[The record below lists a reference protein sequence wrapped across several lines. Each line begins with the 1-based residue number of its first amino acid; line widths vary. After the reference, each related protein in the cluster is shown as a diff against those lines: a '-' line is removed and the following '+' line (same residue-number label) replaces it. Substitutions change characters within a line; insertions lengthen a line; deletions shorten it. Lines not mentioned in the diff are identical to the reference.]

1 MTEKIDKYKVQA
13 ALVRSFFDAFSHGVI
28 ESQVEDPKEKTTPQS
43 VKKLMLEHY
52 EHIAPAFFD
61 TMFFPLAAMN
71 YKYEDIAALACEAQ
85 QRGDDMMALVRTAC
99 GDEAYYNAMVEEYK
113 RNFSMLLA
121 GRYLSNADHLE
132 GYVRKAEDET
142 EASVDSDRAIE
153 LTVRVVMFAYVRGLR
168 QTGEDARSDRSVHL
182 GQVHPLGEN
191 ARSDRSVHLR
201 QVHPLGENARSD
213 RSVHLGQVHPLRGAT
228 LFRLMLDAM
237 NILLLDEAVD
247 FADEEAADLASL
259 FLKVCKTQHNFTV
272 MTDEMDRTYSELMK
286 E

>member
-71 YKYEDIAALACEAQ
+71 YKYEDIAALAREAQ

-99 GDEAYYNAMVEEYK
+99 GNDAYYNAMVEEYK

-132 GYVRKAEDET
+132 GYVRKAEAET

-168 QTGEDARSDRSVHL
+168 QTGESARFDKSVHL
-182 GQVHPLGEN
+182 GQVHPLGE
-191 ARSDRSVHLR
+191 D
-201 QVHPLGENARSD
+201 ARSD

-247 FADEEAADLASL
+247 FADAEAADLASL
-259 FLKVCKTQHNFTV
+259 FLKVCQTQHNFTV

>member
-1 MTEKIDKYKVQA
+1 MTKKIDKYKVQA

-28 ESQVEDPKEKTTPQS
+28 ENQMEDRNEKTTPQS

-71 YKYEDIAALACEAQ
+71 YKYEDIAALAREAQ

-132 GYVRKAEDET
+132 GYVRKAKEET

-168 QTGEDARSDRSVHL
+168 QTGE
-182 GQVHPLGEN
+182 N

-213 RSVHLGQVHPLRGAT
+213 RSARLRQVHPLRGAT

-247 FADEEAADLASL
+247 FADAEAADLASL
-259 FLKVCKTQHNFTV
+259 FLKVCQTQHNFTV
-272 MTDEMDRTYSELMK
+272 MTNEMDRTYSELMK

>member
-1 MTEKIDKYKVQA
+1 M
-13 ALVRSFFDAFSHGVI
+13 RSFFDAFSHGVI
-28 ESQVEDPKEKTTPQS
+28 ESQVEDRKEKTTPQS

-71 YKYEDIAALACEAQ
+71 YKYEDIAALTREAQ

-121 GRYLSNADHLE
+121 GKYLSNADHLE
-132 GYVRKAEDET
+132 GYVRKAEEET

-168 QTGEDARSDRSVHL
+168 QTGEGARFDRS
-182 GQVHPLGEN
+182 
-191 ARSDRSVHLR
+191 A
-201 QVHPLGENARSD
+201 
-213 RSVHLGQVHPLRGAT
+213 HLGQVHPLRGAT
-228 LFRLMLDAM
+228 LYRLMLDAM

-247 FADEEAADLASL
+247 FADAEAADLASL
-259 FLKVCKTQHNFTV
+259 FLKVCQTQHNFTV
-272 MTDEMDRTYSELMK
+272 MTSEMDRTYSELMK

>member
-1 MTEKIDKYKVQA
+1 MAEKIDKYKVQA

-71 YKYEDIAALACEAQ
+71 YKYEDIAALAREAQ

-168 QTGEDARSDRSVHL
+168 QTGKGARFDRSVHL
-182 GQVHPLGEN
+182 GQVHPLGED

-201 QVHPLGENARSD
+201 QVQPN
-213 RSVHLGQVHPLRGAT
+213 QAT

-247 FADEEAADLASL
+247 FADAEAADLASL
-259 FLKVCKTQHNFTV
+259 FLKVCQTQHNFTV

>member
-1 MTEKIDKYKVQA
+1 M
-13 ALVRSFFDAFSHGVI
+13 RSFFDAFSHGVI

-71 YKYEDIAALACEAQ
+71 YKYEDIAALAREAQ

-99 GDEAYYNAMVEEYK
+99 GNDAYYNAMVEEYK

-132 GYVRKAEDET
+132 GYVRKAEEET

-168 QTGEDARSDRSVHL
+168 QTGESARF
-182 GQVHPLGEN
+182 
-191 ARSDRSVHLR
+191 DRSVHLR
-201 QVHPLGENARSD
+201 QVHPLGEDARSD
-213 RSVHLGQVHPLRGAT
+213 RSVHLRQVQPNQAT

-247 FADEEAADLASL
+247 FADAEAADLASL
-259 FLKVCKTQHNFTV
+259 FLKVCQTQHNFTV

>member
-1 MTEKIDKYKVQA
+1 M
-13 ALVRSFFDAFSHGVI
+13 RSFFDAFSHGVI
-28 ESQVEDPKEKTTPQS
+28 ESQVEDRNEKTTPQS

-61 TMFFPLAAMN
+61 IMFFPLAAMN
-71 YKYEDIAALACEAQ
+71 YKYEDIAALAREAQ

-99 GDEAYYNAMVEEYK
+99 GNEAYYNAMVEEYK

-132 GYVRKAEDET
+132 GYVRKAKEET

-168 QTGEDARSDRSVHL
+168 QTGEGARFDRS
-182 GQVHPLGEN
+182 
-191 ARSDRSVHLR
+191 A
-201 QVHPLGENARSD
+201 
-213 RSVHLGQVHPLRGAT
+213 HLGQVHPLRGAT

-237 NILLLDEAVD
+237 NILLLDKAVD
-247 FADEEAADLASL
+247 FADAEAVDLASL
-259 FLKVCKTQHNFTV
+259 FLKVCQTQHNFTV

>member
-28 ESQVEDPKEKTTPQS
+28 DSQVEDPKEKTTPQS

-71 YKYEDIAALACEAQ
+71 YKYEDIAALAREAQ

-99 GDEAYYNAMVEEYK
+99 GNEAYYNAMVEEYK

-121 GRYLSNADHLE
+121 GRYLSNADHLD
-132 GYVRKAEDET
+132 GYVRKAEAET

-168 QTGEDARSDRSVHL
+168 QTGESARF
-182 GQVHPLGEN
+182 
-191 ARSDRSVHLR
+191 DRSVHLR
-201 QVHPLGENARSD
+201 QVHPLGEDARFD

-247 FADEEAADLASL
+247 FADAEAADLASL
-259 FLKVCKTQHNFTV
+259 FLKVCQTQHNFTV

>member
-28 ESQVEDPKEKTTPQS
+28 DSQVEDPKEKTTPQS

-71 YKYEDIAALACEAQ
+71 YKYEDIAALAREAQ
-85 QRGDDMMALVRTAC
+85 QRGDDMMALVRMAC

-182 GQVHPLGEN
+182 GQVHPLGED
-191 ARSDRSVHLR
+191 ARSDQSVHLR
-201 QVHPLGENARSD
+201 QVQPN
-213 RSVHLGQVHPLRGAT
+213 QAT

-247 FADEEAADLASL
+247 FADAEAADLASL
-259 FLKVCKTQHNFTV
+259 FLKVCQTQHNFTV

>member
-1 MTEKIDKYKVQA
+1 M
-13 ALVRSFFDAFSHGVI
+13 RSFFDAFSHGVI
-28 ESQVEDPKEKTTPQS
+28 ESQVEDRKEKTTPQL

-71 YKYEDIAALACEAQ
+71 YKYEDIAALAREAQ

-121 GRYLSNADHLE
+121 GKYLSNADHLE
-132 GYVRKAEDET
+132 GYVRKAKEET

-168 QTGEDARSDRSVHL
+168 QTGEGARF
-182 GQVHPLGEN
+182 G
-191 ARSDRSVHLR
+191 
-201 QVHPLGENARSD
+201 

-247 FADEEAADLASL
+247 FADAEAADLASL
-259 FLKVCKTQHNFTV
+259 FLKVCQTQHNFTV
-272 MTDEMDRTYSELMK
+272 MTNEMDRTYSELMK

>member
-1 MTEKIDKYKVQA
+1 M
-13 ALVRSFFDAFSHGVI
+13 RSFFDAFSHGVI
-28 ESQVEDPKEKTTPQS
+28 ESQVEDRKEKTTPQS

-61 TMFFPLAAMN
+61 IMFFPLAAMN
-71 YKYEDIAALACEAQ
+71 YKYEDIAALAREAQ

-121 GRYLSNADHLE
+121 GKYLSNADHLE
-132 GYVRKAEDET
+132 GYVRKAKEET

-168 QTGEDARSDRSVHL
+168 QTGESARFDRSVHL
-182 GQVHPLGEN
+182 GQVHPLGEG
-191 ARSDRSVHLR
+191 AC
-201 QVHPLGENARSD
+201 SD

-247 FADEEAADLASL
+247 FADAEAADLASL
-259 FLKVCKTQHNFTV
+259 FLKVCQTQHNFTV
-272 MTDEMDRTYSELMK
+272 MTNEMDRTYSELMK

>member
-1 MTEKIDKYKVQA
+1 M
-13 ALVRSFFDAFSHGVI
+13 RSFFDAFSHGVI
-28 ESQVEDPKEKTTPQS
+28 ESQVEDRKEKTTPQS

-71 YKYEDIAALACEAQ
+71 YKYEDIAALAREAQ

-121 GRYLSNADHLE
+121 GKYLSNADHLE
-132 GYVRKAEDET
+132 GYVRKAKEET
-142 EASVDSDRAIE
+142 EASVDSDSAIE

-168 QTGEDARSDRSVHL
+168 QTGEGARFDRS
-182 GQVHPLGEN
+182 
-191 ARSDRSVHLR
+191 A
-201 QVHPLGENARSD
+201 
-213 RSVHLGQVHPLRGAT
+213 HLGQVHPLRGAT

-247 FADEEAADLASL
+247 FADAEATDLASL
-259 FLKVCKTQHNFTV
+259 FLKVCQTQHNFTV

>member
-1 MTEKIDKYKVQA
+1 M
-13 ALVRSFFDAFSHGVI
+13 RSFFDAFSHGVI
-28 ESQVEDPKEKTTPQS
+28 ESQVEDRKEKTTPQS

-71 YKYEDIAALACEAQ
+71 YKYEDIAALAREAQ

-121 GRYLSNADHLE
+121 GKYLSNADHLE
-132 GYVRKAEDET
+132 GYVRKAKEET

-168 QTGEDARSDRSVHL
+168 QTGESARFDK
-182 GQVHPLGEN
+182 
-191 ARSDRSVHLR
+191 
-201 QVHPLGENARSD
+201 
-213 RSVHLGQVHPLRGAT
+213 SVHLGQVHPLRGAT

-237 NILLLDEAVD
+237 NVLLLDEAVD
-247 FADEEAADLASL
+247 FADVEEADLASL
-259 FLKVCKTQHNFTV
+259 FLKVCQTQHNFTV
-272 MTDEMDRTYSELMK
+272 MTNEMDRTYSDLMK

>member
-1 MTEKIDKYKVQA
+1 MTKKIDKYKVQA

-28 ESQVEDPKEKTTPQS
+28 ESQMEDRNEKTTPQS

-71 YKYEDIAALACEAQ
+71 YKYEDIAALAREAQ

-168 QTGEDARSDRSVHL
+168 QTGEDARSD
-182 GQVHPLGEN
+182 Q
-191 ARSDRSVHLR
+191 SVHLR
-201 QVHPLGENARSD
+201 QVHPLGEDARSD

-247 FADEEAADLASL
+247 FADAEAADLASL
-259 FLKVCKTQHNFTV
+259 FLKVCQTQHNFTI
-272 MTDEMDRTYSELMK
+272 MTNEMDRTYSELMK

>member
-71 YKYEDIAALACEAQ
+71 YKYEDIAALAREAQ

-99 GDEAYYNAMVEEYK
+99 GNEAYYNALVEEYK

-132 GYVRKAEDET
+132 GYVRKAEAET

-168 QTGEDARSDRSVHL
+168 QTGESARFDRSVHL
-182 GQVHPLGEN
+182 GQVHPLGE
-191 ARSDRSVHLR
+191 D
-201 QVHPLGENARSD
+201 ARSD

-247 FADEEAADLASL
+247 FADAEAADLASL
-259 FLKVCKTQHNFTV
+259 FLKVCQTQHNFTV

>member
-28 ESQVEDPKEKTTPQS
+28 ESQVEDPKEKTKPQS

-71 YKYEDIAALACEAQ
+71 YKYEDIAALAREAQ

-168 QTGEDARSDRSVHL
+168 QTVEGARFDRSVQL
-182 GQVHPLGEN
+182 GQVHLLGEN
-191 ARSDRSVHLR
+191 ARSDRSAHLR
-201 QVHPLGENARSD
+201 
-213 RSVHLGQVHPLRGAT
+213 QVHPLRGAT

-247 FADEEAADLASL
+247 FADAEAADLASL
-259 FLKVCKTQHNFTV
+259 FLKVCQTQHNFTV
-272 MTDEMDRTYSELMK
+272 MTNEMDRTYSELMK

>member
-71 YKYEDIAALACEAQ
+71 YKYEDIAALAREAQ

-99 GDEAYYNAMVEEYK
+99 GNEAYYNALVEEYK

-132 GYVRKAEDET
+132 GYVRKAEAET

-168 QTGEDARSDRSVHL
+168 QTGE
-182 GQVHPLGEN
+182 G

-201 QVHPLGENARSD
+201 QVHPLGEDARSD
-213 RSVHLGQVHPLRGAT
+213 QSVHLRQVHPLRGAT

-247 FADEEAADLASL
+247 FADAEAADLASL
-259 FLKVCKTQHNFTV
+259 FLKVCQTQHNFTV

>member
-1 MTEKIDKYKVQA
+1 M
-13 ALVRSFFDAFSHGVI
+13 RSFFDAFSHGVI
-28 ESQVEDPKEKTTPQS
+28 ESQVEDRKEKTTPQS

-61 TMFFPLAAMN
+61 IMFFPLAAMN
-71 YKYEDIAALACEAQ
+71 YKYEEIAALAREAQ

-132 GYVRKAEDET
+132 GYVRKAEAET

-168 QTGEDARSDRSVHL
+168 QTGESARFDRSVHL
-182 GQVHPLGEN
+182 GQVHPQQED
-191 ARSDRSVHLR
+191 ARFDRS
-201 QVHPLGENARSD
+201 A
-213 RSVHLGQVHPLRGAT
+213 HLGQVHPLRGAT

-247 FADEEAADLASL
+247 FADAEAADLASL
-259 FLKVCKTQHNFTV
+259 FLKVCQTQHNFTV

>member
-1 MTEKIDKYKVQA
+1 M
-13 ALVRSFFDAFSHGVI
+13 VRSFFDAFSHGVI
-28 ESQVEDPKEKTTPQS
+28 ESQVEDRKEKTTPQS
-43 VKKLMLEHY
+43 VKKLMLEYY

-71 YKYEDIAALACEAQ
+71 YKYEDIAALAREAQ

-121 GRYLSNADHLE
+121 GKYLSNADHLE
-132 GYVRKAEDET
+132 GYVRKAKEET

-153 LTVRVVMFAYVRGLR
+153 QTVRVVMFAYVRGLR
-168 QTGEDARSDRSVHL
+168 QTGESARFDRSAHL
-182 GQVHPLGEN
+182 GQVHPLGED
-191 ARSDRSVHLR
+191 ARFDR
-201 QVHPLGENARSD
+201 P
-213 RSVHLGQVHPLRGAT
+213 VHLGQVHPLRGAT

-247 FADEEAADLASL
+247 FADAEATDLASL
-259 FLKVCKTQHNFTV
+259 FLKVCQTQHNFTV
-272 MTDEMDRTYSELMK
+272 MTNEMDRTYSELMK

>member
-1 MTEKIDKYKVQA
+1 M
-13 ALVRSFFDAFSHGVI
+13 VRSFFDAFSHGVI
-28 ESQVEDPKEKTTPQS
+28 ESQVEDRNEKTTPQS

-71 YKYEDIAALACEAQ
+71 YKYEEIAALAREAQ

-121 GRYLSNADHLE
+121 GKYLSNADHLE
-132 GYVRKAEDET
+132 GYVRKAEAET

-168 QTGEDARSDRSVHL
+168 QTGEGARFDRS
-182 GQVHPLGEN
+182 
-191 ARSDRSVHLR
+191 AHLR
-201 QVHPLGENARSD
+201 
-213 RSVHLGQVHPLRGAT
+213 QVHPLRGAT
-228 LFRLMLDAM
+228 LYRLMLDAM

-247 FADEEAADLASL
+247 FADAEAADLASL
-259 FLKVCKTQHNFTV
+259 FLKVCQTQHNFTV
-272 MTDEMDRTYSELMK
+272 MTNEMDRTYSELMK

>member
-1 MTEKIDKYKVQA
+1 M
-13 ALVRSFFDAFSHGVI
+13 RSFFDAFSHGVI

-71 YKYEDIAALACEAQ
+71 YKYEDIAALAREAQ

-132 GYVRKAEDET
+132 GYVRKAEAET
-142 EASVDSDRAIE
+142 EASVDTDRAIE

-168 QTGEDARSDRSVHL
+168 QTGED
-182 GQVHPLGEN
+182 
-191 ARSDRSVHLR
+191 
-201 QVHPLGENARSD
+201 ARSD

-247 FADEEAADLASL
+247 FADAEAADLASL
-259 FLKVCKTQHNFTV
+259 FLKVCQTQHNFTV

>member
-1 MTEKIDKYKVQA
+1 M
-13 ALVRSFFDAFSHGVI
+13 RSFFDAFSHGVI
-28 ESQVEDPKEKTTPQS
+28 ESQVEDRKEKTTPQS

-61 TMFFPLAAMN
+61 IMFFPLAAMN
-71 YKYEDIAALACEAQ
+71 YKYEEIAALAREAQ

-99 GDEAYYNAMVEEYK
+99 GNEAYYNAMVEEYK

-121 GRYLSNADHLE
+121 GKYLSNADHLE
-132 GYVRKAEDET
+132 GYVRKAKEET
-142 EASVDSDRAIE
+142 EVSVDSDRAIE

-168 QTGEDARSDRSVHL
+168 QTGEGARF
-182 GQVHPLGEN
+182 
-191 ARSDRSVHLR
+191 
-201 QVHPLGENARSD
+201 D

-247 FADEEAADLASL
+247 FADAEAADLASL
-259 FLKVCKTQHNFTV
+259 FLKVCQTQHNFTV
-272 MTDEMDRTYSELMK
+272 MTNEMDRTYSELMK

>member
-1 MTEKIDKYKVQA
+1 M
-13 ALVRSFFDAFSHGVI
+13 RSFFDAFSHGVT
-28 ESQVEDPKEKTTPQS
+28 ESQVEDRKEKTTPQS

-71 YKYEDIAALACEAQ
+71 YKYEDIAALAREAQ

-99 GDEAYYNAMVEEYK
+99 GNEAYYNAMVEEYK

-121 GRYLSNADHLE
+121 GKYLSNADHLE
-132 GYVRKAEDET
+132 GYVRKAKEET

-168 QTGEDARSDRSVHL
+168 QTGEGARFDRS
-182 GQVHPLGEN
+182 
-191 ARSDRSVHLR
+191 A
-201 QVHPLGENARSD
+201 
-213 RSVHLGQVHPLRGAT
+213 HLGQVHPLRGAT

-247 FADEEAADLASL
+247 FADVEEADLASL
-259 FLKVCKTQHNFTV
+259 FLKVCQTQHNFTV
-272 MTDEMDRTYSELMK
+272 MTNEMDRTYSELMK

>member
-1 MTEKIDKYKVQA
+1 M
-13 ALVRSFFDAFSHGVI
+13 RSFFDAFSHGVI
-28 ESQVEDPKEKTTPQS
+28 ESQVEDRKEKTTPQS

-71 YKYEDIAALACEAQ
+71 YKYEDIAALAREAQ

-99 GDEAYYNAMVEEYK
+99 GDDARYNAMVEEYK

-121 GRYLSNADHLE
+121 GRHLSNADHLK
-132 GYVRKAEDET
+132 GYVRKAEEET

-168 QTGEDARSDRSVHL
+168 QTGESARFDRSAHL
-182 GQVHPLGEN
+182 E
-191 ARSDRSVHLR
+191 
-201 QVHPLGENARSD
+201 
-213 RSVHLGQVHPLRGAT
+213 QVHPLRGAT

-237 NILLLDEAVD
+237 NILLLDKAVD
-247 FADEEAADLASL
+247 FADAEAADLASL
-259 FLKVCKTQHNFTV
+259 FLKVCQTQHNFTV
-272 MTDEMDRTYSELMK
+272 MTNEMDRTYSELMK

>member
-1 MTEKIDKYKVQA
+1 M
-13 ALVRSFFDAFSHGVI
+13 RSFFDAFSHGVI

-71 YKYEDIAALACEAQ
+71 YKYEDIAALAREAQ

-99 GDEAYYNAMVEEYK
+99 GNEAYYNAMVEEYK

-132 GYVRKAEDET
+132 GYVRKAEAET

-182 GQVHPLGEN
+182 GQVHPLGE
-191 ARSDRSVHLR
+191 D
-201 QVHPLGENARSD
+201 ARSD

-247 FADEEAADLASL
+247 FADAEAADLASL
-259 FLKVCKTQHNFTV
+259 FLKVCQTQHNFTV

>member
-1 MTEKIDKYKVQA
+1 M
-13 ALVRSFFDAFSHGVI
+13 RSFFDAFSHGVI
-28 ESQVEDPKEKTTPQS
+28 ESQVEDRKEKTTPQS

-61 TMFFPLAAMN
+61 IMFFPLAAMN
-71 YKYEDIAALACEAQ
+71 YKYEDIAALAREAQ

-121 GRYLSNADHLE
+121 GKYLSNADHLE
-132 GYVRKAEDET
+132 GYVRKAKEET

-168 QTGEDARSDRSVHL
+168 QTGESARF
-182 GQVHPLGEN
+182 
-191 ARSDRSVHLR
+191 
-201 QVHPLGENARSD
+201 D

-237 NILLLDEAVD
+237 NILLLDKAVD
-247 FADEEAADLASL
+247 FADAEAVDLASL
-259 FLKVCKTQHNFTV
+259 FLKVCQTQHNFTV
-272 MTDEMDRTYSELMK
+272 MTNEMDRTYSELMK

>member
-1 MTEKIDKYKVQA
+1 MKVNKYKVLA
-13 ALVRSFFDAFSHGVI
+13 TLVRSFFDAFSSGIIDNNAADKSATPADRHT
-28 ESQVEDPKEKTTPQS
+28 PKA
-43 VKKLMLEHY
+43 VKQMMLDHY
-52 EHIAPAFFD
+52 EHIAPVFMD

-71 YKYEDIAALACEAQ
+71 YEYSDIERVVREAQ

-132 GYVRKAEDET
+132 GYVRKAEAET
-142 EASVDSDRAIE
+142 EALVDSDRAIE

-168 QTGEDARSDRSVHL
+168 QTKKDGM
-182 GQVHPLGEN
+182 QPN
-191 ARSDRSVHLR
+191 
-201 QVHPLGENARSD
+201 Q
-213 RSVHLGQVHPLRGAT
+213 AT

-247 FADEEAADLASL
+247 FADAEAADLASL
-259 FLKVCKTQHNFTV
+259 FLKVCQTQHNFTV

>member
-1 MTEKIDKYKVQA
+1 M
-13 ALVRSFFDAFSHGVI
+13 RSFFDAFSHGVI
-28 ESQVEDPKEKTTPQS
+28 DSQVEDPKEKTTPQS

-61 TMFFPLAAMN
+61 TMFFPLSAMN
-71 YKYEDIAALACEAQ
+71 YKYEDIAALDREAQ

-99 GDEAYYNAMVEEYK
+99 GNEAYYNAMVEEYK

-132 GYVRKAEDET
+132 GYVRKAEADT

-182 GQVHPLGEN
+182 GQVHPL
-191 ARSDRSVHLR
+191 
-201 QVHPLGENARSD
+201 
-213 RSVHLGQVHPLRGAT
+213 RGAT

-247 FADEEAADLASL
+247 FADAEAADLASL
-259 FLKVCKTQHNFTV
+259 FLKVCQTQHNFTV

>member
-1 MTEKIDKYKVQA
+1 M
-13 ALVRSFFDAFSHGVI
+13 RSFFDAFSHGVI
-28 ESQVEDPKEKTTPQS
+28 ESQVEDRKEKTTPQS

-71 YKYEDIAALACEAQ
+71 YKYEEIAALAREAQ

-99 GDEAYYNAMVEEYK
+99 GNEAYYNAMVEEYK

-121 GRYLSNADHLE
+121 GKYLSNADHLE
-132 GYVRKAEDET
+132 GYVRKAKEET

-168 QTGEDARSDRSVHL
+168 QTGEGARFDRS
-182 GQVHPLGEN
+182 
-191 ARSDRSVHLR
+191 A
-201 QVHPLGENARSD
+201 
-213 RSVHLGQVHPLRGAT
+213 HLGQVHPLRGAT

-247 FADEEAADLASL
+247 FADAEAADLASL
-259 FLKVCKTQHNFTV
+259 FLKVCQTQHNFTV
-272 MTDEMDRTYSELMK
+272 MTNEMDRTYSELMK

>member
-1 MTEKIDKYKVQA
+1 M
-13 ALVRSFFDAFSHGVI
+13 RSFFDAFSHGVI
-28 ESQVEDPKEKTTPQS
+28 ESQVEDRKEKTTPQS

-71 YKYEDIAALACEAQ
+71 YKYEDIAALAREAH

-121 GRYLSNADHLE
+121 GKYFSNADHLE
-132 GYVRKAEDET
+132 GYVRKAKEET

-153 LTVRVVMFAYVRGLR
+153 LTVRVVMFAYVRGLS
-168 QTGEDARSDRSVHL
+168 QTGEGARF
-182 GQVHPLGEN
+182 
-191 ARSDRSVHLR
+191 
-201 QVHPLGENARSD
+201 D

-247 FADEEAADLASL
+247 FADAEASDLASL
-259 FLKVCKTQHNFTV
+259 FLKVCQTQHNFTV
-272 MTDEMDRTYSELMK
+272 MTNEMDRTYSELMK

>member
-1 MTEKIDKYKVQA
+1 MAEKIDKYKVQA

-28 ESQVEDPKEKTTPQS
+28 ESQLEDKKERVTPQS

-71 YKYEDIAALACEAQ
+71 YKYEDIAALAREAQ

-99 GDEAYYNAMVEEYK
+99 ADEVRYNAMVEEYK

-121 GRYLSNADHLE
+121 GRHLSNADHLE
-132 GYVRKAEDET
+132 GYVRKAEEET

-168 QTGEDARSDRSVHL
+168 QTKKEGK
-182 GQVHPLGEN
+182 QPN
-191 ARSDRSVHLR
+191 
-201 QVHPLGENARSD
+201 Q
-213 RSVHLGQVHPLRGAT
+213 AT

-247 FADEEAADLASL
+247 FADAEAADLASL
-259 FLKVCKTQHNFTV
+259 FLKVCQTQHNFTV

>member
-28 ESQVEDPKEKTTPQS
+28 DSQVEDPKEKTTPQS

-71 YKYEDIAALACEAQ
+71 YKYEDIAALAREAQ

-132 GYVRKAEDET
+132 GYVRKAEEET

-168 QTGEDARSDRSVHL
+168 QTKKEGK
-182 GQVHPLGEN
+182 QPN
-191 ARSDRSVHLR
+191 
-201 QVHPLGENARSD
+201 Q
-213 RSVHLGQVHPLRGAT
+213 AT

-247 FADEEAADLASL
+247 FADAEAADLASL
-259 FLKVCKTQHNFTV
+259 FLKVCQTQHNFTV

>member
-1 MTEKIDKYKVQA
+1 MQNDEAGVGHARLAHGSVGYVIDGLVYGGVGIEVGTELYAV
-13 ALVRSFFDAFSHGVI
+13 AF
-28 ESQVEDPKEKTTPQS
+28 TP
-43 VKKLMLEHY
+43 V
-52 EHIAPAFFD
+52 
-61 TMFFPLAAMN
+61 TLAR
-71 YKYEDIAALACEAQ
+71 EAQ

-99 GDEAYYNAMVEEYK
+99 GNDAYYNAMVEEYK

-132 GYVRKAEDET
+132 GYVRKAEAET

-182 GQVHPLGEN
+182 GQVHPL
-191 ARSDRSVHLR
+191 
-201 QVHPLGENARSD
+201 
-213 RSVHLGQVHPLRGAT
+213 RGAT

-247 FADEEAADLASL
+247 FADAEAADLASL
-259 FLKVCKTQHNFTV
+259 FLKVCQTQHNFTV

>member
-1 MTEKIDKYKVQA
+1 M
-13 ALVRSFFDAFSHGVI
+13 RSFFDAFSHGVI
-28 ESQVEDPKEKTTPQS
+28 ESQVEDRNEKTTPQS

-71 YKYEDIAALACEAQ
+71 YKYEDIAALAREAQ

-121 GRYLSNADHLE
+121 GKYLSNADHLE
-132 GYVRKAEDET
+132 GYVRKAKEET

-168 QTGEDARSDRSVHL
+168 QTGEDARFDRS
-182 GQVHPLGEN
+182 
-191 ARSDRSVHLR
+191 A
-201 QVHPLGENARSD
+201 
-213 RSVHLGQVHPLRGAT
+213 HLGQVHPLRGAT

-247 FADEEAADLASL
+247 FADVEEADLASL
-259 FLKVCKTQHNFTV
+259 FLKVCQTQHNFTV
-272 MTDEMDRTYSELMK
+272 MTNEMDRTYSELMK

>member
-1 MTEKIDKYKVQA
+1 M
-13 ALVRSFFDAFSHGVI
+13 VRSFFDAFSHGVI

-71 YKYEDIAALACEAQ
+71 YKYEDIAALAREAQ

-132 GYVRKAEDET
+132 GYVRKAEAET

-168 QTGEDARSDRSVHL
+168 QTGEGARFDRSVQL
-182 GQVHPLGEN
+182 GQVHLLGEN
-191 ARSDRSVHLR
+191 ARSDRSAHLR
-201 QVHPLGENARSD
+201 
-213 RSVHLGQVHPLRGAT
+213 QVHPLRGAT

-247 FADEEAADLASL
+247 FADAEAADLASL
-259 FLKVCKTQHNFTV
+259 FLKVCQTQHNFTV
-272 MTDEMDRTYSELMK
+272 MTNEMDRTYSELMK

>member
-1 MTEKIDKYKVQA
+1 M
-13 ALVRSFFDAFSHGVI
+13 RSFFDAFSHGVI
-28 ESQVEDPKEKTTPQS
+28 ESQVEDQKEKTTPQS

-71 YKYEDIAALACEAQ
+71 YKYEDIAALTREAQ

-121 GRYLSNADHLE
+121 GKYLSNADHLE
-132 GYVRKAEDET
+132 GYVRKAEEET

-168 QTGEDARSDRSVHL
+168 QTGEGARFDRS
-182 GQVHPLGEN
+182 
-191 ARSDRSVHLR
+191 A
-201 QVHPLGENARSD
+201 
-213 RSVHLGQVHPLRGAT
+213 HLGQVHPLRGAT
-228 LFRLMLDAM
+228 LYRLMLDAM

-247 FADEEAADLASL
+247 FADAEAADLASL
-259 FLKVCKTQHNFTV
+259 FLKVCQTQHNFTV
-272 MTDEMDRTYSELMK
+272 MTNEMDRTYSELMK

>member
-71 YKYEDIAALACEAQ
+71 YKYEDIAALAREAQ

-132 GYVRKAEDET
+132 GYVRKAEVET

-168 QTGEDARSDRSVHL
+168 QTKKEGK
-182 GQVHPLGEN
+182 QPN
-191 ARSDRSVHLR
+191 
-201 QVHPLGENARSD
+201 Q
-213 RSVHLGQVHPLRGAT
+213 AT
-228 LFRLMLDAM
+228 LLRLMLDAM

-247 FADEEAADLASL
+247 FADAEAADLASL
-259 FLKVCKTQHNFTV
+259 FLKVCQTQHNFTV

>member
-1 MTEKIDKYKVQA
+1 M
-13 ALVRSFFDAFSHGVI
+13 RSFFDAFSHGVI
-28 ESQVEDPKEKTTPQS
+28 DSQVEDPKEKTTPQS

-71 YKYEDIAALACEAQ
+71 YKYEDIAALAREAQ

-132 GYVRKAEDET
+132 GYVRKAEAET

-182 GQVHPLGEN
+182 GQVHPL
-191 ARSDRSVHLR
+191 
-201 QVHPLGENARSD
+201 
-213 RSVHLGQVHPLRGAT
+213 RGAT

-247 FADEEAADLASL
+247 FADAEAADLASL
-259 FLKVCKTQHNFTV
+259 FLKVCQTQHNFTV

>member
-1 MTEKIDKYKVQA
+1 M
-13 ALVRSFFDAFSHGVI
+13 RSFFDAFSHGVI
-28 ESQVEDPKEKTTPQS
+28 DSQVEDRNEKTTPQS

-71 YKYEDIAALACEAQ
+71 YKYEDIAALAREAQ

-121 GRYLSNADHLE
+121 GKYLSNADHLE
-132 GYVRKAEDET
+132 GYVRKAKEET

-168 QTGEDARSDRSVHL
+168 QTGESARF
-182 GQVHPLGEN
+182 
-191 ARSDRSVHLR
+191 
-201 QVHPLGENARSD
+201 D

-237 NILLLDEAVD
+237 NILLLDKAVD
-247 FADEEAADLASL
+247 FADAEAADLASL
-259 FLKVCKTQHNFTV
+259 FLKVCQTQHNFTV

>member
-1 MTEKIDKYKVQA
+1 M
-13 ALVRSFFDAFSHGVI
+13 RSFFDAFSHGVI
-28 ESQVEDPKEKTTPQS
+28 ESQVEDRKEKTTPQS

-71 YKYEDIAALACEAQ
+71 YKYEDIAALAREAQ

-121 GRYLSNADHLE
+121 GKYLSNADHLE
-132 GYVRKAEDET
+132 GYVRKAKEET

-168 QTGEDARSDRSVHL
+168 QTGEGARFDRS
-182 GQVHPLGEN
+182 
-191 ARSDRSVHLR
+191 A
-201 QVHPLGENARSD
+201 
-213 RSVHLGQVHPLRGAT
+213 HLGQVHPLRGAT

-247 FADEEAADLASL
+247 FADAEATDLASL
-259 FLKVCKTQHNFTV
+259 FLKVCQTQHNFTV